1 MKAWKK
7 VHLGSQKTPKG
18 FFLECMVAEFHNP
31 DAESWILAL
40 RDMLKNVCD
49 TWGNSD
55 YFIASPT
62 VADISKPSANRIPLV
77 KIETPEDLVRAK
89 NIVKKMRRHL
99 ELIEKAIDEADT
111 DLNKA
116 ARTLQL
122 VLGSDPDDIIF
133 PLPASDK
140 NSSSNSTKKD
150 EPSRVAIPVVKI
162 NNPNKGHQY
171 KLCISTIIVD

>member
-1 MKAWKK
+1 
-7 VHLGSQKTPKG
+7 
-18 FFLECMVAEFHNP
+18 
-31 DAESWILAL
+31 
-40 RDMLKNVCD
+40 
-49 TWGNSD
+49 
-55 YFIASPT
+55 
-62 VADISKPSANRIPLV
+62 LV
-77 KIETPEDLVRAK
+77 KVEKPEDLDRAK

-99 ELIEKAIDEADT
+99 ELIEQAIDEADT

-140 NSSSNSTKKD
+140 STSSDSTKKD

-162 NNPNKGHQY
+162 NNPNKPWGY
-171 KLCISTIIVD
+171 DGKRINN